1 MNQSLAFTRSH
12 RRSAV
17 VSLTPLIDVVFML
30 LLFFMLATS
39 FDRWRSIEL
48 SAGSN
53 RLAAAPSDRQTLV
66 LTVTTDRLLLAGEQV
81 TAPDVSQR
89 LQSLPENTRLVVRP
103 DERVVLQRLISVMDE
118 LALAGIEQPVLSI
131 D

>member
-53 RLAAAPSDRQTLV
+53 RLAATSSDRQTLV
-66 LTVTTDRLLLAGEQV
+66 LTVKTDRLLLADEQV
-81 TAPDVSQR
+81 TALNVSQR
-89 LQSLPENTRLVVRP
+89 LQSLPANTRLVVRP
-103 DERVVLQRLISVMDE
+103 DEHVILQRLISVMDE